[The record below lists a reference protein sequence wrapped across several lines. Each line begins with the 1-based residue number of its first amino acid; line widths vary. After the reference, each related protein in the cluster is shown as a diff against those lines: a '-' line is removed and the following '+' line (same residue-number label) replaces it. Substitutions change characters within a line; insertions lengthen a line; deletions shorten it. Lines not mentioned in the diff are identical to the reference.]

1 MPSGKPGQA
10 DLSSEKRIAPARV
23 QREADVPARSAHII
37 PSDVA
42 NVSKSILQE
51 DAIEKPKQIE
61 KLSLEQL
68 RSNWIR

>member
-42 NVSKSILQE
+42 NVSNSPAGGCHRETETNRKALAE
-51 DAIEKPKQIE
+51 H
-61 KLSLEQL
+61 L